1 MLFAL
6 LVASLCESVSIPQEF
21 AKDIV
26 SKRFWD
32 WVKHHVIP
40 GIPARKIVST
50 KNEDEE
56 GLKWKK
62 DFKIGPVDGKV
73 DIDIPFPWEKNAD
86 DKVAK
91 IQDIISKVRDFAL
104 KVKEYK
110 KGQDLIIK
118 RKIINALKTLEFN
131 LIYKAYKA
139 SQKK

>member
-73 DIDIPFPWEKNAD
+73 DIDIPFPWEKNAEEEEGLKWKKD
-86 DKVAK
+86 FKIGPVDGKV
-91 IQDIISKVRDFAL
+91 DIDIPFPWERMPM
-104 KVKEYK
+104 
-110 KGQDLIIK
+110 I
-118 RKIINALKTLEFN
+118 R
-131 LIYKAYKA
+131 
-139 SQKK
+139 

>member
-1 MLFAL
+1 M
-6 LVASLCESVSIPQEF
+6 
-21 AKDIV
+21 
-26 SKRFWD
+26 
-32 WVKHHVIP
+32 
-40 GIPARKIVST
+40 G
-50 KNEDEE
+50 
-56 GLKWKK
+56 
-62 DFKIGPVDGKV
+62 
-73 DIDIPFPWEKNAD
+73 KNAD